1 MLSAAAFGLYARCTQ
16 PWTALGW
23 VMLVPWLAALDRA
36 RSLRATLA
44 VALLMTVAFEVAGF
58 GWFAEAVE
66 RYTATPAPVALVL
79 LALFAPLLQ
88 PQLITC
94 ALARWA
100 TLRRGSGALRVA
112 LAGACAWVGT
122 EWAVPK
128 LFGDTIG
135 YGLWPS
141 AWMRQGADVAGL
153 PGLTLVL
160 LLGNDCALVT
170 ARALAGGVHRRAATA
185 AAMLAALAAAL
196 MGYGVVRERAL
207 APLADRVAPV
217 EVGIVQADI
226 GRYDRL
232 AAARG
237 TFGAV
242 EAILGVHVLLSQKLL
257 RHETLDLLVWPET
270 VYPTTFGTPKSPEGA
285 AFDGAIASFVSRTGI
300 PLVFGAYDSE
310 DGHEFNAAVLLEPA
324 RTGPLAFETY
334 RKATL
339 FPLTER
345 VPALLDGTRVRRWL
359 PWLGSWTP
367 GAGGDVL
374 TVTLRGGR
382 RLRVAPLI
390 CYDALAPALARNAVR
405 SGAEL
410 IVTLSNDGWF
420 GSGPAPWLHLVGA
433 AFRSVETRRPQVRA
447 TNTGIS
453 AVIDAQGGILTRTDT
468 DERAV
473 LAATVMPVAYRSTLV
488 LRWGD
493 WLGPLALG
501 ALIAL
506 LVAPAWRPDAPVRRR

>member
-1 MLSAAAFGLYARCTQ
+1 
-16 PWTALGW
+16 
-23 VMLVPWLAALDRA
+23 
-36 RSLRATLA
+36 
-44 VALLMTVAFEVAGF
+44 MTVAFEVAGF

-79 LALFAPLLQ
+79 LALCAPLLQ
-88 PQLITC
+88 PQLVTC
-94 ALARWA
+94 ALARRA
-100 TLRRGSGALRVA
+100 TLRRGSGTLHVA

-128 LFGDTIG
+128 LFGDTLG

-170 ARALAGGVHRRAATA
+170 ARALAGGARRRAATA
-185 AAMLAALAAAL
+185 AAALAALVAAL
-196 MGYGVVRERAL
+196 VSYGVVREHAL

-217 EVGIVQADI
+217 EVGVVQADI

-257 RHETLDLLVWPET
+257 RHQMLDLLVWPET
-270 VYPTTFGTPKSPEGA
+270 VYPTTFGTPKSPDGA
-285 AFDGAIASFVSRTGI
+285 AFDGAIASFVSRTGV

-310 DGHEFNAAVLLEPA
+310 DGREFNAAVLLGPA
-324 RTGPLAFETY
+324 QTGPLAFETY

-367 GAGGDVL
+367 GAGGGDVL
-374 TVTLRGGR
+374 TVTLRDGR
-382 RLRVAPLI
+382 RLRIAPLI
-390 CYDALAPALARNAVR
+390 CYDALAPALARNAAR

-410 IVTLSNDGWF
+410 IVTLSNDAWF
-420 GSGPAPWLHLVGA
+420 GTGPAPWLHLVGA

-453 AVIDAQGGILTRTDT
+453 AVIDAQGAILTRTDT

-473 LAATVMPVAYRSTLV
+473 LAATVMPEAYRSTLV

-493 WLGPLALG
+493 WLGPLALA
-501 ALIAL
+501 ALMAL
-506 LVAPAWRPDAPVRRR
+506 LVAAARLPEEPGRRRSRSGPPPGPPRTR